1 MEYQPLHFSHPLRS
15 QLAAHFTG
23 LLPIPLAI
31 FIPLAAAFPF
41 PQQTSWLVYATPPSL
56 WGLQPHFGHL

>member
-1 MEYQPLHFSHPLRS
+1 MEYQPLHFSH
-15 QLAAHFTG
+15 LAAHFTG

-56 WGLQPHFGHL
+56 WGMQPHFGHL